1 MGCLKKLPQ
10 FRLSNLFSKS
20 PMQAHTCLFLR
31 ALLLALPTKNNYQI
45 ILLHPHPTQ
54 NTPSFPSLLSFSPSS
69 FPFFIHSFLFSF
81 SLSSHLPSRSSLL
94 CTIFFLCLLTQQNH
108 NFVMQFVQWNH
119 DSIFFF
125 KQPNEIT
132 ISFCCNFIAQCTMK
146 SYICCTFF

>member
-20 PMQAHTCLFLR
+20 PMQGHTCLFLR

-69 FPFFIHSFLFSF
+69 FTFFIHSFTL
-81 SLSSHLPSRSSLL
+81 LPISSL
-94 CTIFFLCLLTQQNH
+94 FALT
-108 NFVMQFVQWNH
+108 VEG
-119 DSIFFF
+119 FFF
-125 KQPNEIT
+125 FIFIFRCAFLHNRIIILFFFPDFWLYNKIT
-132 ISFCCNFIAQCTMK
+132 VLLCN
-146 SYICCTFF
+146 TFVTR